1 MTSADPDF
9 AVFEAEMES
18 ALTRLDGLFPPAAP
32 AEAGQGAV
40 SFDVAA
46 FSAVDEASPEGQLLA
61 LIQEAETG
69 QADKGVSFG
78 IGETV
83 SDAMQK
89 AQADFDAFMERINR
103 DVLNF
108 AQVESGAADSP
119 LAVTRIN
126 WTGDALTV
134 LAADAALDDLRVHAA
149 RLRRELLTRNLRL
162 RMFSTVTIAAGKIS
176 LALTTPGAALMAL
189 PMAYQFVSQLSQQW
203 QALQSLNQP

>member
-1 MTSADPDF
+1 M
-9 AVFEAEMES
+9 
-18 ALTRLDGLFPPAAP
+18 
-32 AEAGQGAV
+32 
-40 SFDVAA
+40 
-46 FSAVDEASPEGQLLA
+46 
-61 LIQEAETG
+61 
-69 QADKGVSFG
+69 
-78 IGETV
+78 
-83 SDAMQK
+83 
-89 AQADFDAFMERINR
+89 
-103 DVLNF
+103 
-108 AQVESGAADSP
+108 SGAADSP

-149 RLRRELLTRNLRL
+149 SLRRELLTRNLRL